1 MSDQREVTA
10 TGHAKGEWHGRSVL
24 TWEKVRKI
32 RDSYVSGGVTQ
43 RALAREWGV
52 SQTTIHRIL
61 TNKNWKD
68 PDYHPPGTNSIQ
80 P

>member
-1 MSDQREVTA
+1 MGYTREVTL

-24 TWEKVRKI
+24 TWEKIRII
-32 RDSYVSGGVTQ
+32 RDTYLSGGVTQ

-68 PDYHPPGTNSIQ
+68 PNF
-80 P
+80 